1 MFIFPNSS
9 VLFEGWYKWTVGDL
23 SSEAN
28 QSKLQQITLL
38 EKFSAS
44 QDKKNYIGEVYRGN
58 EYDVPIE

>member
-1 MFIFPNSS
+1 M
-9 VLFEGWYKWTVGDL
+9 GDL

-58 EYDVPIE
+58 EYDVSHRVIHTLLSSLKQLFFFYLA